1 MMHDAREQELAS
13 KDAKVLQGL
22 CDKAGID
29 PFVKEV
35 IVDRIVKCE
44 NLAGRFAKPTLV
56 KEKKEALVSAT
67 GGDMVDALIASEA
80 NRKRERE
87 LQKQEEEAAAKR
99 RAELKAM
106 EVTELKKLLQ
116 STALELSSKREDMV
130 ETFLAYKVVSRS
142 MQRSRRGRRS
152 GRKRLAL
159 SSRTCVPA
167 KTSSQE

>member
-1 MMHDAREQELAS
+1 VAKGREAS
-13 KDAKVLQGL
+13 GKKDDLIEILLQVGL
-22 CDKAGID
+22 
-29 PFVKEV
+29 
-35 IVDRIVKCE
+35 
-44 NLAGRFAKPTLV
+44 
-56 KEKKEALVSAT
+56 
-67 GGDMVDALIASEA
+67 
-80 NRKRERE
+80 
-87 LQKQEEEAAAKR
+87 QEEAAAKR

-116 STALELSSKREDMV
+116 SKALELSSKREDMV
-130 ETFLAYKVVSRS
+130 ETFLAYEAVSSS